1 MFSSGSFSASVLKW
15 RFLIHFHFILYRMKD
30 KNLTSFF
37 CKWKSSFASTI
48 CPTGSSLKVYSCFLC
63 QNLSG
68 HRFAIAF
75 PGPVFYYAI
84 GLTVFLWRNQAVF
97 ITVALK
103 YNLRSDIK

>member
-1 MFSSGSFSASVLKW
+1 MPALFVQRALPSK
-15 RFLIHFHFILYRMKD
+15 
-30 KNLTSFF
+30 
-37 CKWKSSFASTI
+37 
-48 CPTGSSLKVYSCFLC
+48 YSCFLC

-84 GLTVFLWRNQAVF
+84 GLNVFLWRNQAVF

-103 YNLRSDIK
+103 YNLRSDINIILTVFLFFRTAVGIRGHL